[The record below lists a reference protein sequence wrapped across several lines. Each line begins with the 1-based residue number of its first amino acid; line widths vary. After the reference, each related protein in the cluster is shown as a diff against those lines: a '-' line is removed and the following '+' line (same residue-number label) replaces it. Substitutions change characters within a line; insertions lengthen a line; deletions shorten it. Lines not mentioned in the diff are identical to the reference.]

1 MLAALWQPFA
11 EFAFCSGRCW
21 AGGAGVQRGPLGV
34 FLMLR
39 RMSLIGDAISHGVL
53 PGAALA
59 FWFFGL
65 SLPAL
70 TFGGLV
76 AGLGMAGLAA
86 WITRRTG
93 LREDASLAAI
103 YPISLAGG
111 VLLLGLAGRRI
122 DLLHLLFGSALA
134 VDGETL
140 RSMLTVAGTSLALL
154 ALIYRPLLWDSFDP
168 VFLRGVSRFGAPAYA
183 LFLAL
188 VVLNLVTGFHAIG
201 ALMVVG
207 LMMLPA
213 AAALEPA
220 PAGAAA
226 DGGGHRRELRVA
238 GAVAVV
244 PRQPAQ
250 RALHCVAG
258 GARLPDF
265 GVRRAGP
272 RLAAT
277 RAPSRALLRS
287 PACSCACALC
297 CCCACPFHCPLRRRR
312 GW

>member
-1 MLAALWQPFA
+1 MLAVLWQPFA
-11 EFAFCSGRCW
+11 EFAFLQRALLGGVALACS
-21 AGGAGVQRGPLGV
+21 AGPLGV

-59 FWFFGL
+59 FWIFGL

-213 AAALEPA
+213 AAA
-220 PAGAAA
+220 
-226 DGGGHRRELRVA
+226 RFWSR
-238 GAVAVV
+238 
-244 PRQPAQ
+244 
-250 RALHCVAG
+250 
-258 GARLPDF
+258 RLPVLLLTAAGIGASCVWLGLLLSF
-265 GVRRAGP
+265 HANLPSGPCIVLLAGLAYLISVFVGPVHGLLRRA
-272 RLAAT
+272 
-277 RAPSRALLRS
+277 
-287 PACSCACALC
+287 
-297 CCCACPFHCPLRRRR
+297 PLPVPC
-312 GW
+312 

>member
-1 MLAALWQPFA
+1 MLAVLWQPFA
-11 EFAFCSGRCW
+11 EFAFLQRALLGGVALACS
-21 AGGAGVQRGPLGV
+21 AGPLGV

-213 AAALEPA
+213 AAA
-220 PAGAAA
+220 
-226 DGGGHRRELRVA
+226 RFWSR
-238 GAVAVV
+238 
-244 PRQPAQ
+244 
-250 RALHCVAG
+250 
-258 GARLPDF
+258 RLPVLLPTAAGIGASCVWLGLLLSF
-265 GVRRAGP
+265 HANLPSGPCIVLLAGLAYLISVFVGPVHGLLRRA
-272 RLAAT
+272 
-277 RAPSRALLRS
+277 
-287 PACSCACALC
+287 
-297 CCCACPFHCPLRRRR
+297 PLPVPC
-312 GW
+312 

>member
-1 MLAALWQPFA
+1 MFAALWQPFA
-11 EFAFCSGRCW
+11 EFAFLQRALLGGVALACS
-21 AGGAGVQRGPLGV
+21 AGPLGV

-59 FWFFGL
+59 LWFFGL

-213 AAALEPA
+213 AAA
-220 PAGAAA
+220 
-226 DGGGHRRELRVA
+226 RFWSR
-238 GAVAVV
+238 
-244 PRQPAQ
+244 
-250 RALHCVAG
+250 
-258 GARLPDF
+258 RLPVLLLTAAGIGASCVWLGLLLSF
-265 GVRRAGP
+265 HANLPSGPCIVLLAGLAYLISVFVGPVHGLLRRA
-272 RLAAT
+272 
-277 RAPSRALLRS
+277 
-287 PACSCACALC
+287 
-297 CCCACPFHCPLRRRR
+297 PLPVPC
-312 GW
+312 